1 MKYAT
6 PDIVTELVLSD
17 PVLSR
22 HARRIA
28 NAGGAA
34 REKAAKLLQHM
45 PPYTPCGC
53 KVTAKS
59 IEWLF
64 MFISATDRIPS
75 KTS

>member
-6 PDIVTELVLSD
+6 PDIITELVLGD
-17 PVLSR
+17 PGLSG

-34 REKAAKLLQHM
+34 REKAAKMLRHM
-45 PPYTPCGC
+45 PPYTPCGL

-64 MFISATDRIPS
+64 MFIAVTDRV
-75 KTS
+75 

>member
-28 NAGGAA
+28 NAGGRAK
-34 REKAAKLLQHM
+34 EKAAKLLRHM
-45 PPYTPCGC
+45 PPYTPCGL

-64 MFISATDRIPS
+64 MFIAATDRVPS
-75 KTS
+75 KHA